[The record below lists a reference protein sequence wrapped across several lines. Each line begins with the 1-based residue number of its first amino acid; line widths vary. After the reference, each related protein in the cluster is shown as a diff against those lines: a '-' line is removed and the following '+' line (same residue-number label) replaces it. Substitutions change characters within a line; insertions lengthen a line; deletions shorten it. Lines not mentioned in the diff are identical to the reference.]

1 MGLAWSQIISGVSG
15 DLQVALHKVQ
25 LEYPNGNI
33 KVDHEGVSVYREKD
47 TTLPFFFAPWPEE
60 FRRRDV

>member
-15 DLQVALHKVQ
+15 DLQVALHKLQ

-33 KVDHEGVSVYREKD
+33 KVDHELDK
-47 TTLPFFFAPWPEE
+47 FFDDIDSAKPAAVPAPQTPAKP
-60 FRRRDV
+60 